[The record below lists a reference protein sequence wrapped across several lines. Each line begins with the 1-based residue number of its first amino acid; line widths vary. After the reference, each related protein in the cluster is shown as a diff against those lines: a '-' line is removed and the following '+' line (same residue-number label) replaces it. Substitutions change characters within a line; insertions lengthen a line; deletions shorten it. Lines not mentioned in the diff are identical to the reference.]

1 MPGIL
6 KNIFNNK
13 KNKVPFRVF
22 ETGDIIKLTNNI
34 NKEGDLVGSINE
46 KKLAVAYFDVN
57 TSGFDEL
64 HGVLD

>member
-1 MPGIL
+1 
-6 KNIFNNK
+6 
-13 KNKVPFRVF
+13 
-22 ETGDIIKLTNNI
+22 LTNSI
-34 NKEGDLVGSINE
+34 NREGDLVGSINE